1 MANQDP
7 DQKSVFG
14 NITPKRDE
22 ADDTPQR
29 RNREKS
35 TGDDV
40 AANDEDA
47 EPGGLRSERPERPS
61 TADDQDNPRT
71 GPIG

>member
-7 DQKSVFG
+7 DEKSVFG
-14 NITPKRDE
+14 NITPKPDK
-22 ADDTPQR
+22 ADDTSR
-29 RNREKS
+29 RGNKEGS
-35 TGDDV
+35 TDDDV
-40 AANDEDA
+40 RANDPDA
-47 EPGGLRSERPERPS
+47 EPGGLRSDRPERPS